1 MIGIKL
7 SFLMPFKFLVIFSSF
22 ILSASGLLC
31 GAETSSENEERIR
44 AYFKRFPA
52 SDANNDGVLTY
63 SELMTHLK
71 ELRKARSQNKDADND
86 NGKDDEFKKEVDIRY
101 SDKHQR
107 NVLDYYPATVS
118 EGPAPVY
125 VWFHGGGFSGGDKK
139 SVRKN
144 GGKMIRAYL
153 ENGYAVVS
161 CNYPFIDRENDVLR
175 NGMLN
180 EYVENNYISKDEPEH
195 QSSRNEY
202 LRIMRHC
209 GRAIQFIRSN
219 AKEWNIDP
227 DKICV
232 GGASAGALIS
242 QWLAYSDDLAVADSK
257 DPVSRLSSK
266 AQVAIGH
273 VQPLGTDSL
282 VMKYMDKGE
291 APLFIYSNAPKK
303 DKIHHPINALMIRDR
318 ANELKIPCVAVGG
331 GRNELPV
338 PEGEGSW
345 LSMQIE
351 FCRNHLK
358 INPPKVD

>member
-1 MIGIKL
+1 MMGIKL
-7 SFLMPFKFLVIFSSF
+7 GFLMLFKSLILFSSF

-31 GAETSSENEERIR
+31 GAEPSSENEERIR
-44 AYFKRFPA
+44 AYFKRYPA

-63 SELMTHLK
+63 TELMSHLK
-71 ELRKARSQNKDADND
+71 AMRKASGQNKDEGEEN
-86 NGKDDEFKKEVDIRY
+86 EFKKEVDIRY

-118 EGPAPVY
+118 GGPSPVY

-144 GGKMIRAYL
+144 GGKMIRTYL

-161 CNYPFIDRENDVLR
+161 CNYPYIDRDNDVLR

-180 EYVENNYISKDEPEH
+180 EYVENNYISKNEPEH

-202 LRIMRHC
+202 LKIMRHC

-242 QWLAYSDDLAVADSK
+242 QWLAYSDDLAVSDSK
-257 DPVSRLSSK
+257 DPVSRFSSK

-303 DKIHHPINALMIRDR
+303 DKIHHPINALMIRDK
-318 ANELKIPCVAVGG
+318 AKELKIPCVAVGG

-338 PEGEGSW
+338 PKEGESW

-351 FCRNHLK
+351 FCAKQLK
-358 INPPKVD
+358 LSASKLD

>member
-1 MIGIKL
+1 MIRMKL
-7 SFLMPFKFLVIFSSF
+7 SFSMPLKSLTIVSFS

-31 GAETSSENEERIR
+31 GAEPSSENEERIR
-44 AYFKRFPA
+44 AYFKRFPQ
-52 SDANNDGVLTY
+52 SDTNNDGVLTY
-63 SELMTHLK
+63 TELMAHLK
-71 ELRKARSQNKDADND
+71 EMRKGRSQDKGNEED
-86 NGKDDEFKKEVDIRY
+86 KDDGFKKELDIRY
-101 SDKHQR
+101 SDKHKR
-107 NVLDYYPATVS
+107 NVLDYYPAKVS
-118 EGPAPVY
+118 DDPSPVY

-144 GGKMIRAYL
+144 GGKMIRTYL

-161 CNYPFIDRENDVLR
+161 CNYPFIDRNNDVLR
-175 NGMLN
+175 NGMLD
-180 EYVENNYISKDEPEH
+180 EYVENDYVSKDEPEH
-195 QSSRNEY
+195 KSSRNEY
-202 LRIMRHC
+202 LKIMRHC

-242 QWLAYSDDLAVADSK
+242 QWLAYSDDLALSDSK

-282 VMKYMDKGE
+282 VMKYMDSGE

-338 PEGEGSW
+338 PKEGKSW
-345 LSMQIE
+345 LSMQLE
-351 FCRNHLK
+351 FCAKQLNLSS
-358 INPPKVD
+358 PKVD